1 VILFGRAHPL
11 FALPYHRLGIM
22 KREWHNLSWLPDPP
36 DDFAA
41 LCKAAKPGDVEALR
55 RLAAFRLSEPQ
66 LNRLARLCGSFAG
79 TPLGFEP
86 FRLGIVGN
94 GNGDF
99 LGPALKS
106 SALRHGVWLDTYA
119 AGMGQI
125 ATAVLDPRHQ
135 LYQFNPHA
143 VLLALTWRVF
153 PLFAPATSSNT
164 SGAGVEKLKAEV
176 ELIRETLK
184 QNSNIALIVQTIPQA
199 PLSLFG
205 SLDRRTAGTVRRTI
219 DDFNAWLFTTDLP
232 VIDTASLAEMVGLAT
247 WHDNGQWHWAKLPFS
262 QNLIPLYAD
271 HVGRYIGAWRG
282 RSRKCLVLDLD
293 NTLWGGVIG
302 DDGLEGIELGQG
314 SPRGEAFLAVQ
325 EMALSLRARGVV
337 LAVCSK
343 NDEKNAR
350 LPFSQHPEQMLKEED
365 IAVFQANW
373 GDKPSNLEAIAGAL
387 DLTPEAL
394 VFIDDNPVERDMV
407 RREVPTVAVPEL
419 PSDEP
424 ALWPIIISAAGYFEA
439 VSFTDT
445 DRDRAE
451 QYATNA
457 RRDALKIQSRDLGA
471 YLQALE
477 MTMEISSFAP
487 SVRPRV
493 AQLINRSNQYNLT
506 VRRYTEDQLAQ
517 MESDSSIACFSARLR
532 DRFGD
537 NGIISV
543 VICHDRAEQWYID
556 TWLMS
561 CRVLGRQVERA
572 LLNHIVATARDTGK
586 TALLGHYVPGP
597 KNSMVEHHYEALGFQ
612 RASERE
618 KGETIW
624 RLDLTTFQPPETPI
638 EIATTTARR
647 V

>member
-1 VILFGRAHPL
+1 
-11 FALPYHRLGIM
+11 M
-22 KREWHNLSWLPDPP
+22 KKDWYNLSWLPEPP

-41 LCKAAKPGDVEALR
+41 LCKAAKPGDAEALR
-55 RLAAFRLSEPQ
+55 RLTAFRLSEPQ
-66 LNRLARLCGSFAG
+66 LNRLARLCASSPS
-79 TPLGFEP
+79 TPSGFEA
-86 FRLGIVGN
+86 FRLGIIGN
-94 GNGDF
+94 GNSDF

-119 AGMGQI
+119 AGMGQMV
-125 ATAVLDPRHQ
+125 TAVLDPRDQ
-135 LYQFNPHA
+135 LYQFNPNA
-143 VLLALTWRVF
+143 VLLALTWHAF
-153 PLFAPATSSNT
+153 PLFIPATSTNESV
-164 SGAGVEKLKAEV
+164 AAIEKLKADI
-176 ELIRETLK
+176 ELIERTLK
-184 QNSNIALIVQTIPQA
+184 QNGNITLIVQTVPQA

-219 DDFNAWLFTTDLP
+219 DDFNAWLFTTNRP
-232 VIDTASLAEMVGLAT
+232 VIDAANLAEMVGLAA
-247 WHDNGQWHWAKLPFS
+247 WHDSGQWHWAKLPFS

-271 HVGRYIGAWRG
+271 YIGRYIGAWRG

-325 EMALSLRARGVV
+325 QMALSLRARGIV

-343 NDEKNAR
+343 NDERNAH
-350 LPFSQHPEQMLKEED
+350 LPFTEHPEQILKEEH

-373 GDKPSNLEAIAGAL
+373 TDKASNLEAIARAL

-394 VFIDDNPVERDMV
+394 VFIDDNLAERDMV

-424 ALWPIIISAAGYFEA
+424 ALWPMIISAAGYFEA

-445 DRDRAE
+445 DRDRAQ

-457 RRDALKIQSRDLGA
+457 RRETLKVQSRDIGA
-471 YLQALE
+471 YLKGLE
-477 MTMEISSFAP
+477 MTMEVSSFSP
-487 SVRPRV
+487 SARARV

-517 MESDSSIACFSARLR
+517 MESDSSVACFSARLR

-543 VICHDRAEQWYID
+543 VICHDRGEHWYID

-572 LLNHIVATARDTGK
+572 LLKHIAAIATKKGK
-586 TALLGHYVPGP
+586 TALLGHYIPAP
-597 KNSMVEHHYEALGFQ
+597 KNSMVERHYEALGFQ
-612 RASERE
+612 RTSERE
-618 KGETIW
+618 NGETLW
-624 RLDLTTFQPPETPI
+624 RLDLATFQPPETPI
-638 EIATTTARR
+638 EIAPMNAGR

>member
-1 VILFGRAHPL
+1 
-11 FALPYHRLGIM
+11 M
-22 KREWHNLSWLPDPP
+22 KKDWHNLSWLPEPP
-36 DDFAA
+36 DDFNA

-55 RLAAFRLSEPQ
+55 RLTAFRLSEPQ
-66 LNRLARLCGSFAG
+66 LNKLARLCGPFPA

-86 FRLGIVGN
+86 FRLGIIGDGN
-94 GNGDF
+94 SDF

-119 AGMGQI
+119 AGMGQM
-125 ATAVLDPRHQ
+125 ATAVLDPKDE

-143 VLLALTWRVF
+143 VLLALTWHLF
-153 PLFAPATSSNT
+153 PLFAPATLDAKSI
-164 SGAGVEKLKAEV
+164 AGVEKLQAEI
-176 ELIRETLK
+176 ELIKDTLK
-184 QNSNIALIVQTIPQA
+184 QNGNIPLIVQTIPQA
-199 PLSLFG
+199 PLNLFG
-205 SLDRRTAGTVRRTI
+205 SLDLRIAGTVRRTI
-219 DDFNAWLFTTDLP
+219 DDFNAWLLTTNLP
-232 VIDTASLAEMVGLAT
+232 VIDTANLAEIVGLST
-247 WHDNGQWHWAKLPFS
+247 WHDSGQWNWAKLPFS
-262 QNLIPLYAD
+262 QHLIPLYAD

-302 DDGLEGIELGQG
+302 DDGVEGIELGLG

-325 EMALSLRARGVV
+325 QMALSLRARGVV

-343 NDEKNAR
+343 NDERNAR
-350 LPFSQHPEQMLKEED
+350 LPFTQHPEMILKEEH

-373 GDKPSNLEAIAGAL
+373 GDKASNLEAIARAL

-394 VFIDDNPVERDMV
+394 VFIDDNPAEREMV
-407 RREVPTVAVPEL
+407 RRELPAVAVPEL
-419 PSDEP
+419 PADEP
-424 ALWPIIISAAGYFEA
+424 ALWPMIVSSAGYFEA

-451 QYATNA
+451 QYATNV
-457 RRDALKIQSRDLGA
+457 RREALKIQSRDIGD
-471 YLQALE
+471 YLKALE
-477 MTMEISSFAP
+477 MKMEISSFSP
-487 SVRPRV
+487 PVRARV

-506 VRRYTEDQLAQ
+506 VRRYSEDQLAQ
-517 MESDSSIACFSARLR
+517 MESDSSVACFSARLR

-543 VICHDRAEQWYID
+543 VICHDKGEHWYID

-572 LLNHIVATARDTGK
+572 LLKLIAADAKKTGK
-586 TALLGHYVPGP
+586 ASLLGHYVPRS

-612 RASERE
+612 RQSERE
-618 KGETIW
+618 NGETFW
-624 RLDLTTFQPPETPI
+624 SLDLTTFQPPETPI
-638 EIATTTARR
+638 EITRMNAGRA
-647 V
+647 

>member
-1 VILFGRAHPL
+1 MR
-11 FALPYHRLGIM
+11 
-22 KREWHNLSWLPDPP
+22 KDWHNLSWLPEPP

-41 LCKAAKPGDVEALR
+41 LCRAVEPGDVEALR
-55 RLAAFRLSEPQ
+55 ALTAFRLSEPQ
-66 LNRLARLCGSFAG
+66 LNRLARLCGSFPD
-79 TPLGFEP
+79 TPSGFEP
-86 FRLGIVGN
+86 FRLAIIGN
-94 GNGDF
+94 GNSDF

-119 AGMGQI
+119 AGMGQM
-125 ATAVLDPRHQ
+125 ATAVLDP
-135 LYQFNPHA
+135 LGEVYEFKPHA
-143 VLLALTWRVF
+143 VLLAVTWHLF
-153 PLFAPATSSNT
+153 PLFTPVTSS
-164 SGAGVEKLKAEV
+164 SKSAAAVEKLQAEI
-176 ELIRETLK
+176 ELVREILK
-184 QNSNIALIVQTIPQA
+184 QSGNIPLIVQTVPQA

-205 SLDRRTAGTVRRTI
+205 SLDRRIAGTVRRTI
-219 DDFNAWLFTTDLP
+219 DDFNAWLLTTDLP
-232 VIDTASLAEMVGLAT
+232 VIDAANLADIVGLAA
-247 WHDNGQWHWAKLPFS
+247 WHDSGQWNWAKLPFS

-302 DDGLEGIELGQG
+302 DDGVEGIELGQG

-325 EMALSLRARGVV
+325 QMALSLRARGVV

-343 NDEKNAR
+343 NDERNAR
-350 LPFSQHPEQMLKEED
+350 LPFAQHPEQILKDEH

-373 GDKPSNLEAIAGAL
+373 DDKASNLEAIAKAL

-394 VFIDDNPVERDMV
+394 VFMDDNPAEREMI
-407 RREVPTVAVPEL
+407 RRELPAVAVPEL

-424 ALWPIIISAAGYFEA
+424 ALWPVIISAAGYFEA
-439 VSFTDT
+439 VTFTDT

-457 RRDALKIQSRDLGA
+457 RRQALKIETRDIGD
-471 YLQALE
+471 YLRALE
-477 MTMEISSFAP
+477 MKMEVSSFSPLMRA
-487 SVRPRV
+487 RV

-506 VRRYTEDQLAQ
+506 VRRYTEDQLSQ
-517 MESDSSIACFSARLR
+517 MESDSSVACFSARLR

-543 VICHDRAEQWYID
+543 VICHDRGEDWYID

-572 LLNHIVATARDTGK
+572 LLNHIAVTAKETGK
-586 TALLGHYVPGP
+586 ASLLGHYVPKS
-597 KNSMVEHHYEALGFQ
+597 KNNMVEHHYEALGFQ
-612 RASERE
+612 CASAGED
-618 KGETIW
+618 GETFW
-624 RLDLTTFQPPETPI
+624 RLDLTNFQPPETPI
-638 EIATTTARR
+638 EITLMNAGRA
-647 V
+647 